1 MKKKKKTAKYVELNK
16 WKESMPFKFLCNIE
30 NWEDGLVKEMD
41 FAEKSSALFWN
52 PSPGYQI
59 DRYNRE
65 HNTNRRSW

>member
-1 MKKKKKTAKYVELNK
+1 
-16 WKESMPFKFLCNIE
+16 MPFKFLCNIE